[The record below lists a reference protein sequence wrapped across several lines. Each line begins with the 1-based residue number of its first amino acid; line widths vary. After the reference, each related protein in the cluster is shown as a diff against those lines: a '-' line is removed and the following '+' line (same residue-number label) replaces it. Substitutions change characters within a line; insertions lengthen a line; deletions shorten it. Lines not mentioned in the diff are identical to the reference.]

1 MSDYYITTEKSN
13 TQQGGAMLHDDQSL
27 RDALNA
33 MSERHYMELVL
44 RNKRARTLSPPLPTW
59 RRESISSFQGK
70 HCMMTLLVYQYKMTI
85 FYSSPTTIF

>member
-70 HCMMTLLVYQYKMTI
+70 HCMMTLLVYD
-85 FYSSPTTIF
+85 